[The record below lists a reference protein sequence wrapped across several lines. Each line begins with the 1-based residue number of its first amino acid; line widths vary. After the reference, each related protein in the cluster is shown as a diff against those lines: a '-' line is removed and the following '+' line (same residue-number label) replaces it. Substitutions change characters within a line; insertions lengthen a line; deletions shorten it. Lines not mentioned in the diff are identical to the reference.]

1 MRFLPAS
8 PHHPSSAARLG
19 RLVLLLAGGLLASA
33 LAARAAAPRPPNF
46 LFVYT
51 DDQRWDALGVVQR
64 EQGEKG
70 RFPWFQT
77 PHMDRLAAE
86 GVRFRNA
93 FVVNSLCAPSRAN
106 FMTGRYSH
114 HNGVVNNHTPFP
126 ETSVTHATVLRSA
139 GYITA
144 YIGKWHMGSQ
154 SGKRPTFDYS
164 ASFVGQG
171 RYVDCPIEING
182 QSTPTKGWVDDVT
195 TDYAIDFM
203 RQHRDRPFSV
213 TLGFKACHG
222 PFDPPERARNRFPD
236 AKARPVPNLGVR
248 AIYRSDSNPAAGPG
262 SALVKEGSEI
272 KLNLGYFRCISA
284 ADDNLGR
291 LLAALDE
298 LGLAEDTVVV
308 FSSDNG
314 YYHGEH
320 GLGDKRSAYDES
332 LRIPFLVRYPRQLPR
347 NATRDEMILNL
358 DLAPTFIDF
367 AGAKVPAEMQGRSWK
382 PLVTGQPVRW
392 RKSFLSEY
400 FLEANYPTTP
410 TVVAVRTATAKLIKY
425 PGHDEWTELFD
436 LGRDPYETRN
446 LVRDP
451 AARELLDRM
460 SAEFDA
466 QVKATGF
473 HIPDYADK
481 PGEVPATKKAK
492 GKKKQ

>member
-1 MRFLPAS
+1 MS
-8 PHHPSSAARLG
+8 
-19 RLVLLLAGGLLASA
+19 
-33 LAARAAAPRPPNF
+33 
-46 LFVYT
+46 
-51 DDQRWDALGVVQR
+51 VVQR
-64 EQGEKG
+64 EQGDKG

-77 PHMDRLAAE
+77 PNMDRLAAE

-126 ETSVTHATVLRSA
+126 ENSVTHATALRAA

-144 YIGKWHMGSQ
+144 YIGKWHMGNQ

-171 RYVDCPIEING
+171 KYFDCPVEING
-182 QSTPTKGWVDDVT
+182 VATPTKGWVDDVT
-195 TDYAIDFM
+195 TDYAIDFIK
-203 RQHRDRPFSV
+203 QNRDKPFSV

-222 PFDPPERARNRFPD
+222 PFDPPERAKDRFAD
-236 AKARPVPNLGVR
+236 AKARAVPNLNVR
-248 AIYRSDSNPAAGPG
+248 AIYRTGPETASGKG
-262 SALVKEGSEI
+262 SALVSEGGETKI
-272 KLNLGYFRCISA
+272 NLGYFRCISA

-291 LLAALDE
+291 LLATLDE
-298 LGLAEDTVVV
+298 LGLTDDTVVV

-332 LRIPFLVRYPRQLPR
+332 LRIPMLVRYPRMIQK
-347 NATRDEMILNL
+347 NTTRDEMVLNI
-358 DLAPTFIDF
+358 DLAPTFVDLGGGKIPST
-367 AGAKVPAEMQGRSWK
+367 VQGRSWR
-382 PLVTGQPVRW
+382 PLFTEKSPAW
-392 RKSFLSEY
+392 RQSFLSEY
-400 FLEANYPTTP
+400 FLESTYPTTP
-410 TVVAVRTATAKLIKY
+410 TVVAVRTPNAKLIKY

-436 LGRDPYETRN
+436 LARDPYEMKN
-446 LVRDP
+446 LVADP
-451 AARELLDRM
+451 QSKDLLARM

-481 PGEVPATKKAK
+481 PGESAPKAA
-492 GKKKQ
+492 GKKKGKAKE